1 MHIRRSH
8 ELGLDEA
15 RRRVDQI
22 ADEICERFDLTPNW
36 HGDEL
41 RVSGPGV
48 SGHIALAERSIEVI
62 VRLSLALTLFKGTIR
77 SAIEEAMDHHL
88 S

>member
-1 MHIRRSH
+1 
-8 ELGLDEA
+8 
-15 RRRVDQI
+15 
-22 ADEICERFDLTPNW
+22 
-36 HGDEL
+36 
-41 RVSGPGV
+41 V

>member
-22 ADEICERFDLTPNW
+22 ADEICERFDLTSEW
-36 HGDEL
+36 HGDDL
-41 RVSGPGV
+41 HFSGSGV
-48 SGHIALAERSIEVI
+48 SGHIALDECSIEVT
-62 VRLSLALTLFKGTIR
+62 VKLSLALTLFKGTIQ
-77 SAIEEAMDHHL
+77 SAVEAALDHHV